1 MRKILLSLSAAAAL
15 TFAASAGQAMPLSA
29 DVNGIAS
36 PHVTLVAGG
45 CASSP
50 HVTLVYGGCGPYG
63 HRGPW
68 GGCRRGGQWG
78 GGYWRGGYW
87 GGAYYPAGA
96 CPFGYHLGPQGRLCW
111 PN

>member
-15 TFAASAGQAMPLSA
+15 TFAASAGQAMPL
-29 DVNGIAS
+29 
-36 PHVTLVAGG
+36 GG
-45 CASSP
+45 ASSP